1 MVKSRS
7 VHLVRILGSFM
18 LSDITALQVIEYMEK
33 RHGEEAS
40 GRTI

>member
-1 MVKSRS
+1 
-7 VHLVRILGSFM
+7 M